1 MFGAGAETRSAL
13 ASKRPG
19 LSDARDINAAK
30 RLSIDRKGKTWITY
44 ELAAAPVQEPILAF
58 KIGSFIVFTRRL
70 FS

>member
-30 RLSIDRKGKTWITY
+30 RLSIDRRGKHGERMNWQLLLY
-44 ELAAAPVQEPILAF
+44 KNPSWRS
-58 KIGSFIVFTRRL
+58 K
-70 FS
+70 